1 MVLIGA
7 AFKSVLKYLHKTR
20 GERDSKWSVHYTT
33 QKPLLFVPAK
43 RRSGSADDLRAC
55 NGLTQHGCSRP
66 ISSQF
71 NASCSAPHPRLNQSE
86 SSSARRGWKDKSRRM
101 RSSFLNLFSQ
111 SCFSLC
117 FKFSVWRT
125 KSSALS
131 DDDEVFILNQTRPV
145 TPLVLN
151 PGHRA
156 SCWDVFTYEQ
166 PEEEE
171 EDEEEEEQLN
181 PHLPT
186 PEERMRQQAGAVPAD
201 IVPINITGES
211 FDRQASFRKVAPN
224 TDSLLNRPR
233 LLNRR
238 KTVTGIPEDVRRL
251 DSQLVLPGQYSTVGR
266 PASCEP
272 PRHSDEEV
280 KCPSRRIRAPRG
292 RGMSSLM
299 ASLTSSPTSE
309 VYSLPRQETTSS
321 LNSEA
326 SGTSASCRTIS
337 ASSSCCQELEG
348 FPNAP
353 AARVLP
359 QSPSEWSY
367 PSDTTLNESPSS
379 PSSSSHYRSSSS
391 IAESQISYQALSQSS
406 SIQSRGTDWS
416 GIGQEMRSVSGE
428 GWSGDPLLSS
438 GRSTPSNTSES
449 VASSI
454 TDSQISY
461 LSPSSSIQSG
471 FTQELSSVSGDS
483 WSGDPP
489 WSAGRSIARSISLR
503 KSKRPPPP
511 PLRSDSLRQQRQARM
526 KPPRSRK
533 TPISSPISSPVSSPI
548 SSPISSS
555 SKAVQDPWV
564 PRSSKRRQSGFNC
577 GTVTTF
583 EPLTSPSEEVPPISL
598 PHSPLLP
605 PGSEEEGF
613 NLNPQPNAFLGIQ
626 RLASPS
632 SGYSSQ
638 SNTPTPG
645 TPVSSPLSPSPP
657 LSPLSAFSLPPTHPL
672 SSIPRTTSKVEGR
685 AKPPVPERKS
695 SLISSPFSST
705 SSLSSC
711 TSLDSSA
718 KLPPPP
724 PPPPLP
730 QCTSLLPPVFYSPTF
745 VSPRLPAP
753 SFTNLFAALPPPPS
767 SLLPPPPPPP
777 PPPLPQC
784 TSLLPPVFYSP
795 TFVSPRLPA
804 PSFTNLF
811 AALPPPPS
819 SLPPPPSSLP
829 PPPPPPPP
837 PLPPSSLPPL
847 PPLPPSSRPPP
858 PSYSY
863 FAKQTFSFPPP
874 PDSPPLPP
882 PPEFLPIDDLPPPP
896 PPPPPPP
903 LPPPSTS
910 PLPPPVLRKSPNLPP
925 LVTAQ
930 ALQGVKLRHVKN
942 QECLLTSIMLAD
954 SANAKHELPSKEANL
969 GSAVSANADAKLVG
983 TGTQKAACDL
993 DSNEANI
1000 ISDLFGNANLD
1011 CPANAYVT
1019 QAEHDNY
1026 NPTKSDIRK
1035 PNDTSS
1041 NANLQSPKS
1050 TVANQRSSEPKPQDI
1065 QYTEPEKEHSDM
1077 YATLENTQV
1086 FTPDS
1091 PWVKMSDG
1099 TDEDHNK
1106 ITVQQQQQVTDT
1118 MLADA
1123 MLTAQQGNTD
1133 SSYWTL
1139 SGAKQRESRTSKDGI
1154 ETNNRNDSEM
1164 WNGAADGVTT
1174 SFSDLSQN
1182 NIVCNEATQKNPRSP
1197 KKPTVPKKPDLGV
1210 LGLMA
1215 SPEARRRQVGLKKQS
1230 QLPPD
1235 STLHSPPNSSSP
1247 SPKHLAQTTERTT
1260 SPEESVTP
1268 SSSPQRQ
1275 KPPIVH
1281 KKPDLSP
1288 ERIKQLIEFG
1298 TQGES
1303 SKGNCAPQEVVGISQ
1318 TMGASGI
1325 VETTRARNTLNGN
1338 MGTLENCGTS
1348 GTRGTL
1354 QTSRIYGHCDAS
1366 GIMGLSETQSIKGAT
1381 KTALGSCS
1389 TSDTI
1394 VNSEIVDNTR
1404 ARNTLNGNM
1413 GTLEDCGTPGTWG
1426 TSETSSRQ
1434 GNKGIYSHC
1443 GALGSRIIS
1452 ETCGTVSTLGNHG
1465 TPDITDTRN
1474 TLNSTMETRSNV
1486 GTNGINGNLGPS
1498 GVMGISVNR
1507 SPKRLLNTIN
1517 ATTSTLENCGTSGTT
1532 GTMETSINLGT
1543 IGINGY
1549 CGPSGVKGIAEH
1561 SDIKGAPNTINGYRG
1576 SLANYVTSESWGNSD
1591 MCSSLGSIS
1600 TSENR
1605 DTLGSFN
1612 NLGAMGI
1619 SRNCGLSGVI
1629 GTAEYSGIIGAPNTI
1644 NASMSYMANCGTSE
1658 SRGTSETCSTL
1669 GTISTLE
1676 NQDTLGT
1683 CGTSETCSNVGTMG
1697 ISRNLSTSGT
1707 RGTSYLGSCSTLG
1720 DFGANGATSSQ
1731 NAASDPWTINTRLH
1745 KDEDKTP
1752 QRIMMT
1758 SSMAEEEEEEERG
1771 MKTTTMMMM
1780 PTTTRKKD
1788 KSRKRRKKRVG
1799 RQLLMNAST
1808 TRRSYSSSSSLSS
1821 SSSSSDDERDVV
1833 KGRTMQ
1839 TRVRMTTEIP
1849 CALIGP
1855 SSCSLS
1861 SALSNESLPGA
1872 PSLPDLLIEEEE
1884 KERSDEGRTTTG
1896 KHEDGDVFLS
1906 VSADQMFVSDRP
1918 RTTEDLFTV
1927 IHRSKRK
1934 MLGRR
1939 DSGDDGR
1946 LSSSSSSS
1954 SSPVTPT
1961 SLKGQRWSRSDSF
1974 KALLLRK
1981 GGRSDSSSG
1990 VSAVE
1995 RLRVL
2000 PVSGH
2005 QRAPE
2010 PHSKPAQTPDL
2021 SALNSPPFDHN
2032 FSLIGFGWGRDL
2044 FLASSSSSPHFLF
2057 LSSSSSSSRPRSLTP
2072 PCSSSRRFSA
2082 RSRLFAAPMTAIF
2095 EGGSDE
2101 EEEEEE
2107 EVFMDV

>member
-7 AFKSVLKYLHKTR
+7 AIKSVLKYLHKTR

-66 ISSQF
+66 IGSQF
-71 NASCSAPHPRLNQSE
+71 DASSSAPHPLLNQSE
-86 SSSARRGWKDKSRRM
+86 RSSARRGWKNKSRRM
-101 RSSFLNLFSQ
+101 RSSSLKLFCQ
-111 SCFSLC
+111 SCFSVC
-117 FKFSVWRT
+117 FKFSAWRR
-125 KSSALS
+125 KSSAFS

-145 TPLVLN
+145 TPLLN
-151 PGHRA
+151 
-156 SCWDVFTYEQ
+156 
-166 PEEEE
+166 
-171 EDEEEEEQLN
+171 
-181 PHLPT
+181 LPT

-201 IVPINITGES
+201 IVRINITGES

-224 TDSLLNRPR
+224 TDSLLNRPQ

-238 KTVTGIPEDVRRL
+238 KTVTGIPEDVGKL

-272 PRHSDEEV
+272 PRHSGEEV
-280 KCPSRRIRAPRG
+280 KCPLRRIRAPRG

-309 VYSLPRQETTSS
+309 VYSFPRQETTSS

-337 ASSSCCQELEG
+337 ASLSCCQELEG

-367 PSDTTLNESPSS
+367 PSDTTLND
-379 PSSSSHYRSSSS
+379 
-391 IAESQISYQALSQSS
+391 YQALSQSS

-428 GWSGDPLLSS
+428 GWSDDPLLSS
-438 GRSTPSNTSES
+438 GRSTPSDNTSER

-454 TDSQISY
+454 TDYQISY

-471 FTQELSSVSGDS
+471 FTQEMSSVSGDS

-489 WSAGRSIARSISLR
+489 RSSGRSIARSISLR

-511 PLRSDSLRQQRQARM
+511 PLRSDSLRHQ
-526 KPPRSRK
+526 
-533 TPISSPISSPVSSPI
+533 
-548 SSPISSS
+548 
-555 SKAVQDPWV
+555 
-564 PRSSKRRQSGFNC
+564 SSKRRQSGFNC

-583 EPLTSPSEEVPPISL
+583 EPLTSPSEEVPPICL

-613 NLNPQPNAFLGIQ
+613 NLNPQPNASLGIQ

-638 SNTPTPG
+638 SNTPT
-645 TPVSSPLSPSPP
+645 
-657 LSPLSAFSLPPTHPL
+657 
-672 SSIPRTTSKVEGR
+672 
-685 AKPPVPERKS
+685 
-695 SLISSPFSST
+695 
-705 SSLSSC
+705 
-711 TSLDSSA
+711 
-718 KLPPPP
+718 
-724 PPPPLP
+724 
-730 QCTSLLPPVFYSPTF
+730 
-745 VSPRLPAP
+745 
-753 SFTNLFAALPPPPS
+753 
-767 SLLPPPPPPP
+767 
-777 PPPLPQC
+777 
-784 TSLLPPVFYSP
+784 
-795 TFVSPRLPA
+795 
-804 PSFTNLF
+804 
-811 AALPPPPS
+811 
-819 SLPPPPSSLP
+819 
-829 PPPPPPPP
+829 
-837 PLPPSSLPPL
+837 
-847 PPLPPSSRPPP
+847 
-858 PSYSY
+858 
-863 FAKQTFSFPPP
+863 
-874 PDSPPLPP
+874 
-882 PPEFLPIDDLPPPP
+882 
-896 PPPPPPP
+896 
-903 LPPPSTS
+903 
-910 PLPPPVLRKSPNLPP
+910 PVLRKSPNLPP

-954 SANAKHELPSKEANL
+954 SANAKHELPSNEANL

-983 TGTQKAACDL
+983 TGTQKAVCDL

-1000 ISDLFGNANLD
+1000 IGDLFGNANLD

-1026 NPTKSDIRK
+1026 DPTKSDIRK
-1035 PNDTSS
+1035 PNNTSS

-1050 TVANQRSSEPKPQDI
+1050 TVANQRSSEPKPQDM
-1065 QYTEPEKEHSDM
+1065 QYTELEKEHSDM
-1077 YATLENTQV
+1077 YATLANTQV

-1099 TDEDHNK
+1099 TDEDHTK
-1106 ITVQQQQQVTDT
+1106 ITVQQQQQVTNT

-1139 SGAKQRESRTSKDGI
+1139 SGAKQRESRTSKDGM

-1164 WNGAADGVTT
+1164 WNGATDGVPT
-1174 SFSDLSQN
+1174 SFSDLSRN
-1182 NIVCNEATQKNPRSP
+1182 NIVCNEATQKNPHSP

-1215 SPEARRRQVGLKKQS
+1215 SPEARRRQVGLKRQS

-1235 STLHSPPNSSSP
+1235 SSPVHSPPNCSSP

-1260 SPEESVTP
+1260 SPDESVTP

-1275 KPPIVH
+1275 RPPIVH

-1338 MGTLENCGTS
+1338 MGTLENCSTS
-1348 GTRGTL
+1348 GTWGTL

-1366 GIMGLSETQSIKGAT
+1366 GIMGLSETQSIKKAT
-1381 KTALGSCS
+1381 KTTLGSCS
-1389 TSDTI
+1389 TSNTI

-1413 GTLEDCGTPGTWG
+1413 GTLEDCGTPGEWR
-1426 TSETSSRQ
+1426 TSETSSTR

-1474 TLNSTMETRSNV
+1474 TLNSTMESRSNL

-1498 GVMGISVNR
+1498 GVMGISANR
-1507 SPKRLLNTIN
+1507 SPKRVLNTIN
-1517 ATTSTLENCGTSGTT
+1517 ATTSTLENGGTSGTT
-1532 GTMETSINLGT
+1532 VTMETSIYLGT

-1549 CGPSGVKGIAEH
+1549 CGPSGVKGIAEY

-1600 TSENR
+1600 PSENR

-1619 SRNCGLSGVI
+1619 SRNCGLAGVI
-1629 GTAEYSGIIGAPNTI
+1629 GTAEYSGIKGAPNTI

-1683 CGTSETCSNVGTMG
+1683 CGISETCSNVGTMG

-1707 RGTSYLGSCSTLG
+1707 WGTSYLGSCSTLG
-1720 DFGANGATSSQ
+1720 ASGANGATSSQ
-1731 NAASDPWTINTRLH
+1731 NGASDPWILNSRLH
-1745 KDEDKTP
+1745 KDEGKTP

-1771 MKTTTMMMM
+1771 MKTTTMLM

-1788 KSRKRRKKRVG
+1788 KSRKRRVG

-1896 KHEDGDVFLS
+1896 KHEDGDVFVS

-1927 IHRSKRK
+1927 IHR
-1934 MLGRR
+1934 
-1939 DSGDDGR
+1939 
-1946 LSSSSSSS
+1946 
-1954 SSPVTPT
+1954 
-1961 SLKGQRWSRSDSF
+1961 
-1974 KALLLRK
+1974 
-1981 GGRSDSSSG
+1981 
-1990 VSAVE
+1990 
-1995 RLRVL
+1995 
-2000 PVSGH
+2000 
-2005 QRAPE
+2005 
-2010 PHSKPAQTPDL
+2010 
-2021 SALNSPPFDHN
+2021 
-2032 FSLIGFGWGRDL
+2032 
-2044 FLASSSSSPHFLF
+2044 
-2057 LSSSSSSSRPRSLTP
+2057 
-2072 PCSSSRRFSA
+2072 
-2082 RSRLFAAPMTAIF
+2082 
-2095 EGGSDE
+2095 
-2101 EEEEEE
+2101 
-2107 EVFMDV
+2107 